1 MRLFKLVLLLC
12 CISAVMFAGPIGTC
26 TANLLS
32 NYVSNQTS
40 CQLGELIF
48 SDFEYGPNHFPGNP
62 GPAANTITISP
73 ITDPGDPGFL
83 FSTADWMAA
92 GAGNFGDSTIS
103 YLISSATGAPI
114 IGAVDLGVTETIAS
128 EPVTLIVNE
137 TVCVGVSTPAG
148 QCPEANTVTLDNSN
162 TPGSVTAIPYATFAP
177 VSEVTVLKDI
187 YFASDGST
195 GNGQI
200 LSVSNTYPTPEP
212 AAAVLSLGGL
222 AAIWLAK
229 RRVMGVR
236 KL

>member
-1 MRLFKLVLLLC
+1 MRLFKLVLLVC
-12 CISAVMFAGPIGTC
+12 CITAVMFAGPVSTC

-32 NYVSNQTS
+32 NYVSNETS

-62 GPAANTITISP
+62 GPAGNTITISP
-73 ITDPGDPGFL
+73 ITDPADPGFL
-83 FSTADWMAA
+83 FSTADWTAA
-92 GAGNFGDSTIS
+92 GTGNFGDSTIS
-103 YLISSATGAPI
+103 YLISSATGEPI
-114 IGAVDLGVTETIAS
+114 IDAVDLGVTETVTS

-148 QCPEANTVTLDNSN
+148 QCPEANTVSLENSA
-162 TPGSVTAIPYATFAP
+162 TPGSMTEIPYATFAP

-212 AAAVLSLGGL
+212 AAAVLSLCGL
-222 AAIWLAK
+222 VAIWQMRK
-229 RRVMGVR
+229 RRTKSR
-236 KL
+236 